1 MSDIEYTELQYK
13 RLHFLGIGGRGMSA
27 MAQIAQQFGAHVS
40 GCDKG
45 ASYTTAALQQ
55 AGIPIEIGHSPAH
68 LNDADALIYV
78 PAVTT
83 FEPDNAEVAEAQARG
98 LINMTW
104 QELLG
109 KWAKGKCAISVSGV
123 HGKGTTTTLLS
134 YMFLDAGLDPSCFVG
149 AVVPRFNSS
158 FRLGQSPYF
167 INEADEYNH
176 NFWHVH
182 PRIAIVTSI
191 EYEHPEFFPD
201 MDSMLYAFEGL
212 IRRMDMDG
220 TWPFP
225 PTVII
230 NAGNAGCR
238 LLLARLRDW
247 PGRIITYAVASPAT
261 NATDA
266 HVEAN
271 YVAYDVREDGIT
283 HFHLR
288 TKHSEATPA
297 GRVFHYS
304 LPGIYNLENAL
315 AALAAAHAAAIP
327 LDSALNTLEE
337 FDGVKRRF
345 EVRYQGTLDVHGEVR
360 DVVLIDDYAHH
371 PTAIALTLA
380 ATRQRFPGR
389 RVVLAYQPDMFTR
402 TKALFDDFVT
412 AFQGADVVIL
422 TDINPGREQDT
433 GLVHARDLV
442 AAIARGPHFAQSP
455 EQAMY
460 GGDLSNVE
468 ALLRENLRSGD
479 VAIIMGSGTIYTITK
494 HLLREA

>member
-1 MSDIEYTELQYK
+1 MSDIEYSDLQYK

-27 MAQIAQQFGAHVS
+27 MAQIARQFGAQVS
-40 GCDKG
+40 GCDKS
-45 ASYTTAALQQ
+45 ASYTTAALQE
-55 AGIPIEIGHSPAH
+55 AGIPVAIGHSPAH
-68 LNDADALIYV
+68 LADADALIYV

-83 FEPDNAEVAEAQARG
+83 YEPDNAELAEARARG
-98 LINMTW
+98 LVNMTW

-109 KWAKGKCAISVSGV
+109 KWARGKCAISVSGV

-158 FRLGQSPYF
+158 FRLGRGPYF

-201 MDSMLYAFEGL
+201 LDAMLYAFEGL
-212 IRRMDMDG
+212 VRRADMDG
-220 TWPFP
+220 NWPFP
-225 PTVII
+225 PTAVI

-238 LLLARLRDW
+238 LLLERLRDW
-247 PGRIITYAVASPAT
+247 PGRIITYAVEAPSAGAATSP
-261 NATDA
+261 
-266 HVEAN
+266 VEAD
-271 YVAYDVREDGIT
+271 YVAYDVEEDGIT
-283 HFHLR
+283 HFRLR
-288 TKHSEATPA
+288 THHAEATPA

-304 LPGIYNLENAL
+304 LPGLYNIENAL
-315 AALAAAHAAAIP
+315 AALAAAHAAKIP

-337 FDGVKRRF
+337 FEGVKRRF
-345 EVRYQGTLDVHGEVR
+345 EVRYQGKLDVRGEPR

-380 ATRQRFPGR
+380 AARKRFPGR
-389 RVVLAYQPDMFTR
+389 RLVLAYQPDMFTR

-422 TDINPGREQDT
+422 TDINPGRERDT

-442 AAIARGPHFAQSP
+442 AAIARGPRFANSP
-455 EQAMY
+455 DQVMY

-494 HLLREA
+494 HLLHES

>member
-1 MSDIEYTELQYK
+1 MSDIEYAQLQYK

-27 MAQIAQQFGAHVS
+27 MAQISQQFGAQVS

-45 ASYTTAALQQ
+45 ASYTTAALQEL
-55 AGIPIEIGHSPAH
+55 GIPIEIGHSPSH
-68 LNDADALIYV
+68 LKDADALIYV

-83 FEPDNAEVAEAQARG
+83 FDPHNAEVEEAQARG
-98 LINMTW
+98 LINITW

-158 FRLGQSPYF
+158 FRLGQSNYF

-201 MDSMLYAFEGL
+201 LDAMLYAFEGL
-212 IRRMDMDG
+212 IRRMDMHG
-220 TWPFP
+220 NWPFQP
-225 PTVII
+225 AVII

-238 LLLARLRDW
+238 LLLERLRDW
-247 PGRIITYAVASPAT
+247 PGRIITYAVEPPAT
-261 NATDA
+261 NGAA
-266 HVEAN
+266 SQVEAD
-271 YVAYDVREDGIT
+271 YVAYDVREDGLT

-288 TKHSEATPA
+288 THHSAATPA
-297 GRVFHYS
+297 ERVFHYS
-304 LPGIYNLENAL
+304 LPGIYNVENAL
-315 AALAAAHAAAIP
+315 AALAAAHAAGIP

-337 FDGVKRRF
+337 FAGVKRRF
-345 EVRYQGTLDVHGEVR
+345 EVRYQGTLPGSEEIR
-360 DVVLIDDYAHH
+360 DVALIDDYAHH
-371 PTAIALTLA
+371 PTTIALTLA
-380 ATRQRFPGR
+380 AARQRFPGR

-412 AFQGADVVIL
+412 AFQGADVVIM

-442 AAIARGPHFAQSP
+442 AAIARGPRFASSP
-455 EQAMY
+455 EQVMY
-460 GGDLSNVE
+460 GGELSNVE
-468 ALLRENLRSGD
+468 ALLRANLRSGD